1 MKIDNNEIYGAIF
14 DLDGTILDS
23 LNVWY
28 EIDTRFFRMHN
39 MEVPAMYHK
48 EIAHLSL
55 EKIAMLTKEKY
66 GFKES
71 ALEICNIWRTMAQS
85 IYKTNVKLKP
95 YVIDLLNY
103 LKDNNI
109 LLAVATANEDYLYI
123 PCLKELGVYEYF
135 SLFNDLNKLKCV
147 KKDEYFFKETAKAM
161 KLNAENIVV
170 FEDTFEAI
178 VAAKNA
184 FFTTIAIKE
193 NTHLENEK
201 KIIANHYVNDFKEAM
216 ALFK

>member
-1 MKIDNNEIYGAIF
+1 MKIDNKEIYGAIF

-23 LNVWY
+23 LGVWH
-28 EIDTRFFRMHN
+28 EIDVRFFKMHN

-55 EKIAMLTKEKY
+55 EKIAVLTKKKY

-71 ALEICNIWRTMAQS
+71 TQEICNIWRNMAQN

-95 YVIDLLNY
+95 YVVDLLNY
-103 LKDNNI
+103 LKDNNVK
-109 LLAVATANEDYLYI
+109 LAVATANEDYLYV
-123 PCLKELGVYEYF
+123 PCLKELGVYDYF
-135 SLFNDLNKLKCV
+135 SLFNDLNKAKCI
-147 KKDEYFFKETAKAM
+147 KKDENFFKETALSM
-161 KLNAENIVV
+161 NLNTHNIVV

-178 VAAKNA
+178 EASKNEG
-184 FFTTIAIKE
+184 FITIAVKE
-193 NTHLENEK
+193 NTHHENEK
-201 KIIANHYVNDFKEAM
+201 KIIANHYVNDFMEAM